1 MKYMRLRF
9 ASLLFIGPLFSENT
23 YSIASALGNADDL
36 NEDISANNSYFP
48 MSVDMGNMNELDVAI
63 KYGQS
68 TIIPAFTT
76 EYGTIK
82 KKSDD

>member
-23 YSIASALGNADDL
+23 YSLTSALGDANDL
-36 NEDISANNSYFP
+36 NEDIKANYRTLADIEHI
-48 MSVDMGNMNELDVAI
+48 SVLDAAL
-63 KYGQS
+63 KHEQS
-68 TIIPAFTT
+68 TKIPAFTT

-82 KKSDD
+82 QQSDD